1 MNEFFEQLL
10 IGFRCGFDKLLA
22 VFMDCVLVFRRN
34 FFDREFRAQGFV
46 AENDG
51 FAFDDFEVFVVL
63 FNFHGLL
70 TILGGLITCILGRF
84 CCRSVVG
91 QCQESEPSE
100 SERGHSSS
108 HGLDGAAELV
118 VELILR
124 NEFHCDALN
133 CNVLCL
139 IQNSLILSA

>member
-1 MNEFFEQLL
+1 MEESFGRCLGASFKPFE
-10 IGFRCGFDKLLA
+10 
-22 VFMDCVLVFRRN
+22 
-34 FFDREFRAQGFV
+34 
-46 AENDG
+46 G

-91 QCQESEPSE
+91 QREESEPSE
-100 SERGHSSS
+100 SERGHSPS
-108 HGLDGAAELV
+108 HVLDGAAELV
-118 VELILR
+118 VEHVLGNQL
-124 NEFHCDALN
+124 EGDALN
-133 CNVLCL
+133 RNVLGL